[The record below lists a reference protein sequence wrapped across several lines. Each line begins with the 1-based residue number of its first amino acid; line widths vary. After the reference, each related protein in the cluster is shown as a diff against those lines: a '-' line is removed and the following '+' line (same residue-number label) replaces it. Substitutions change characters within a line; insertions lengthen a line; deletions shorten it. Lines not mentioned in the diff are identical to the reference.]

1 MINTILVYTILIGW
15 SVSIISFFTS
25 VFIGCFL
32 CDKDHCLLDK
42 VDTWPKLFAAIS
54 GKHGTLTAV
63 YGVFYFFSIL
73 AAIIAFAAFL
83 IGGFFCSY
91 LG

>member
-1 MINTILVYTILIGW
+1 MISTILVYTILIGW
-15 SVSIISFFTS
+15 LVSIISFFIS
-25 VFIGCFL
+25 IFIGCFL
-32 CDKDHCLLDK
+32 CHKDHCVLDK
-42 VDTWPKLFAAIS
+42 IDSWPMLFAAIS
-54 GKHGTLTAV
+54 GKYGTLTAV
-63 YGVFYFFSIL
+63 YGVFHFFSIL